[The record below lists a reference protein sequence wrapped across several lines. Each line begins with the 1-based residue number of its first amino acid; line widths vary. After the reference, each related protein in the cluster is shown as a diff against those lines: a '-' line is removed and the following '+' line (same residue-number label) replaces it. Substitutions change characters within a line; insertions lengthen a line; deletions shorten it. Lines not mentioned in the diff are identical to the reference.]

1 MTHFRRGCSLLN
13 RPRSWGGIHPT
24 RLCEESFQQND
35 HALYNKRFI
44 DAVFYTDAML
54 SMEWQQRHESK
65 CSRHARLRPLS
76 NSDLQ
81 GVRRFLYEVGTA
93 LWVLERGTQLA
104 DLAERFFGL
113 LNYVLVLLPWVE
125 GAIMNLTVYGT
136 LAQRITSI
144 HSDYAW
150 ARYSNIATFGWLIGL
165 ISSGVILW
173 EDRNFLIHKI
183 PHATADLGGVVG
195 A

>member
-54 SMEWQQRHESK
+54 SMEWQQRHEST

-104 DLAERFFGL
+104 GLAERFFGL
-113 LNYVLVLLPWVE
+113 LNNRVMADLRESNSSFVLVLLPWVE
-125 GAIMNLTVYGT
+125 GAKSWT
-136 LAQRITSI
+136 L
-144 HSDYAW
+144 
-150 ARYSNIATFGWLIGL
+150 RYMA
-165 ISSGVILW
+165 
-173 EDRNFLIHKI
+173 H
-183 PHATADLGGVVG
+183 
-195 A
+195 